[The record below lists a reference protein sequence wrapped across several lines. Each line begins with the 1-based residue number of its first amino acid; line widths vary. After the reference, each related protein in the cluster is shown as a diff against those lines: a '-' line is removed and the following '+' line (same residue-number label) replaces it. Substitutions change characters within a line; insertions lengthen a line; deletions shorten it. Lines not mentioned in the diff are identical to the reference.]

1 MKTIT
6 LAQLRQ
12 ARACSEQCDLFEQM
26 FGKQVTVTVE
36 LAREHSA
43 IFDWDWAASRLL
55 SPADYEAYRAAVAP
69 ALATYKVTTDLAWAT
84 YKVTRD
90 SAWAT
95 YKAATDL
102 AWATYK
108 AATAVAFAEAY
119 LADEGKQP

>member
-69 ALATYKVTTDLAWAT
+69 ALATYKVTTDSAWMAYRAAVAPALAT

-95 YKAATDL
+95 YKVTRGFSVGDL
-102 AWATYK
+102 
-108 AATAVAFAEAY
+108 
-119 LADEGKQP
+119 

>member
-12 ARACSEQCDLFEQM
+12 ARACWEQCDLFEQM

-69 ALATYKVTTDLAWAT
+69 ALATYKVT
-84 YKVTRD
+84 RD
-90 SAWAT
+90 SAWAA
-95 YKAATDL
+95 YQAATDS
-102 AWATYK
+102 AWVAYRATTAPAR
-108 AATAVAFAEAY
+108 AAYRATTAVAFAEAY
-119 LADEGKQP
+119 LATEGK